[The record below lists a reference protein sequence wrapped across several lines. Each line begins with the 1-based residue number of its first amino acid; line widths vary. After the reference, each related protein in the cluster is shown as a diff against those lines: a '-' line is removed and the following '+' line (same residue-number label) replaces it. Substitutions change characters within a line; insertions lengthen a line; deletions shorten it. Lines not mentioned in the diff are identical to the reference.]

1 MQVMYHLCSKNTI
14 PIIQIEPAFSGKL
27 DKCYANYNTSCFFGS
42 KVVYYF
48 IKVSLRCLVPFP

>member
-27 DKCYANYNTSCFFGS
+27 DKCYANYNTFRVFLVVKSFIISS
-42 KVVYYF
+42 K
-48 IKVSLRCLVPFP
+48 